1 MDASS
6 IKLHDIDKIRKA
18 LDFIKLPSLMS
29 LIKRFSLSTLPHSQ
43 RMGILAGIAIF
54 TCTVISVILLLF
66 LGGSFDRI
74 KEQAKNGDKPL
85 PHENIRV
92 RENRPLLLERLL
104 EAREWMLRTNYP
116 KKIDVVESEAT
127 SNISRTSLL
136 KMLLNVSPPNHNP
149 LQTGA
154 IAPISD
160 DDEIAVAYQ
169 KDYVHAYYR
178 SIDKPGAQPIPGHPE
193 ALFEAYARAYAGCG
207 THPKTSYR
215 RSYARVYQMVS
226 CKNSATVDFY
236 EKLFVERPYDLVG
249 RTIRLEPLQADR
261 HVKGLYK
268 VTSGEQYDADEM
280 QYNPSLIWAFL
291 DCGPFQ
297 DERQMEQCPELFHRG
312 DGEAAFCI
320 IDSSLNTPC
329 GVIIVTNDDPK
340 NLTIDIEP
348 PIVKLNARG
357 TEIEMEAVFLIMD
370 RLFALGYRRIQMLTD
385 ALDYE
390 ARKLP
395 ARMGFTQEALL
406 IKHRII
412 KASSRDSVVYGML
425 NSDWDKGARSLVF
438 GKLHGKSALKV
449 ETQKEKG
456 ESQLEHHTK
465 RLAERRIM
473 EEEAALEEEED
484 VGNNTCTT
492 KGSYG
497 HPSS

>member
-1 MDASS
+1 MDAASH
-6 IKLHDIDKIRKA
+6 LHDMDKIRKA
-18 LDFIKLPSLMS
+18 LDFIKLPSLIS
-29 LIKRFSLSTLPHSQ
+29 VLKGFSLNSVPHSQ
-43 RMGILAGIAIF
+43 RVGILAGIAIF
-54 TCTVISVILLLF
+54 TCTVMSVILLLF
-66 LGGSFDRI
+66 FGGSFDRI

-104 EAREWMLRTNYP
+104 EAREWMLKTNYP
-116 KKIDVVESEAT
+116 SNGVVAKSEGT
-127 SNISRTSLL
+127 SNSSRTPLL
-136 KMLLNVSPPNHNP
+136 QMLLNVSPPNHNP

-154 IAPISD
+154 IALSSNND
-160 DDEIAVAYQ
+160 DVAMAYQ

-178 SIDKPGAQPIPGHPE
+178 AIDKPGAQPIPGHPE

-207 THPKTSYR
+207 TSPKTSYR

-226 CKNSATVDFY
+226 CKNAATVDFY
-236 EKLFVERPYDLVG
+236 EKLFIDRPYDLVG

-261 HVKGLYK
+261 HAKGLYK
-268 VTSGEQYDADEM
+268 VTSGEQYDTDEM

-297 DERQMEQCPELFHRG
+297 DERQMEQCPELFHRS

-329 GVIIVTNDDPK
+329 GIIIVTNDDPK

-357 TEIEMEAVFLIMD
+357 TEKEMEAVFLIMD

-390 ARKLP
+390 AKKLP
-395 ARMGFTQEALL
+395 AKMGFTQEAILV
-406 IKHRII
+406 KHRII
-412 KASSRDSVVYGML
+412 KASSRDSTVFGML

-438 GKLHGKSALKV
+438 GKLHGKAALKV

-456 ESQLEHHTK
+456 ESQLELHTK

-473 EEEAALEEEED
+473 EEAALVEEED
-484 VGNNTCTT
+484 EGNQTCTT
-492 KGSYG
+492 EGSNSR
-497 HPSS
+497 PSR